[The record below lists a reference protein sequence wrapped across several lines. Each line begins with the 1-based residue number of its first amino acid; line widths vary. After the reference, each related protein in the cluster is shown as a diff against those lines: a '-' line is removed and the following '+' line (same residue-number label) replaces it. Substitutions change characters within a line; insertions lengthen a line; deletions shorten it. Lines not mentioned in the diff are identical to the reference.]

1 MGVVKFV
8 LLDYKLANVAFGGV
22 TKLLDLTPECPEML
36 RNKCA
41 KVVLRAQ
48 WFVTVEGSWET
59 VGDSSLVQY
68 KTRFVQI
75 FHIFFFMKHIFFD
88 PPLAPRSLP
97 SRSLSQLFMKT
108 FCFVTMRAA
117 LFLSQTISAIKC
129 CSRRELISLHLRLQL
144 FPEESGADGHNSVV
158 LSVTVSDPHH
168 ILHLP
173 SPPSKYQTLPREVT
187 FVWFN

>member
-1 MGVVKFV
+1 
-8 LLDYKLANVAFGGV
+8 
-22 TKLLDLTPECPEML
+22 ML

-48 WFVTVEGSWET
+48 WFVTVEGSWEV

-68 KTRFVQI
+68 KTRFGQI
-75 FHIFFFMKHIFFD
+75 FHIVFFMKHIFFD
-88 PPLAPRSLP
+88 PPLAPRSRPVLRRGRSGYEITSLP
-97 SRSLSQLFMKT
+97 SHSLSQLFMNT

-129 CSRRELISLHLRLQL
+129 CSRWELISFHLRLQL
-144 FPEESGADGHNSVV
+144 FPEESGVDGHNSVV

-173 SPPSKYQTLPREVT
+173 SPPSKYQTLPTEVT
-187 FVWFN
+187 FVWLIRFCVDRKHRT